1 MTELSAT
8 ISAANSAFKVSSM
21 SADMRFGSPLRGMGC
36 TYAKADNSTDGVTR
50 ESLLR
55 DLRAV
60 QARDDALL
68 GPTEKALLVILER
81 IVDGGVRD
89 EG

>member
-1 MTELSAT
+1 MNERPAASSAFEVSSV
-8 ISAANSAFKVSSM
+8 SAA
-21 SADMRFGSPLRGMGC
+21 MRFGSSLRGMG
-36 TYAKADNSTDGVTR
+36 YGPDVGADTSTDGVTC

-60 QARDDALL
+60 QARGNAML
-68 GPTEKALLVILER
+68 GPVEKALLVILER
-81 IVDGGVRD
+81 IVDGGRE